1 VAVLVAH
8 PAGAPVPAPR
18 ALVARLTLEV
28 VMGTRGPIPE
38 RSEARRRRNR
48 PDGPELVQAPS
59 GPPADLPDLPEPE
72 PHWHPIATEWY
83 LSLRES
89 GQAAF
94 YQASD
99 WATARYAAELMSR
112 GLSSDRP
119 PNGQYVA
126 AQNSLMG
133 SQLTTEGDRRRA
145 RLELE
150 RRPAAQAA
158 SASVTAIA
166 DYRAQIGG

>member
-1 VAVLVAH
+1 
-8 PAGAPVPAPR
+8 
-18 ALVARLTLEV
+18 VARQTLEV

-38 RSEARRRRNR
+38 RSEARRRRNKT
-48 PDGPELVQAPS
+48 DGPELIQAPS
-59 GPPADLPDLPEPE
+59 GAPEELPDLPEPDE
-72 PHWHPIATEWY
+72 LWHPIATEWY

-94 YQASD
+94 YQPSD

-126 AQNSLMG
+126 ALNSVMSSL
-133 SQLTTEGDRRRA
+133 LTTEGDRRRA
-145 RLELE
+145 RMELE
-150 RRPAAQAA
+150 RKKSGPQL
-158 SASVTAIA
+158 ASVSPLDSYRDIA
-166 DYRAQIGG
+166 GG